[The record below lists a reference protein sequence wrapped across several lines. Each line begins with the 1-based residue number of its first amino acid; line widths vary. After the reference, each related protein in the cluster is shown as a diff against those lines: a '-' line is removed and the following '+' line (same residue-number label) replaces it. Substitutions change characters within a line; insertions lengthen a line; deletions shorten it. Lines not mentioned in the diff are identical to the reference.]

1 MTINLFAGAIELTK
15 SEAKAASVYGSEAYK
30 ALMDARRENP
40 GFTVIVKKDAAK
52 KRDNFRGLDFTYME
66 QYIKSHN
73 DSLMDEFMQLRALD
87 EKSKAMKLASKSYG
101 EIRMWFL
108 ANFPEFEEYTDN
120 VEKII
125 ERARAAREAKKAS

>member
-1 MTINLFAGAIELTK
+1 MIINFANNTIEMTKT
-15 SEAKAASVYGSEAYK
+15 EAKAASIYGSDAYK

-40 GFTVIVKKDAAK
+40 GYTVIVRKDVAK
-52 KRDNFRGLDFTYME
+52 KRDNFRGLDFDYME

-73 DSLMDEFMQLRALD
+73 DSLMNEFMQLRALD

-108 ANFPEFEEYTDN
+108 ANFPEFEEYTGN

-125 ERARAAREAKKAS
+125 ERARKAREAKKAS